1 MTAELEPEAPEPA
14 PDPFPQPPMVITGP
28 EDMGMDRDAP
38 AVGEARAH
46 EFPEGQWPRAT
57 T

>member
-1 MTAELEPEAPEPA
+1 MTADEESPEPEEA
-14 PDPFPQPPMVITGP
+14 PDPFPQPPMVVNQP

-57 T
+57 